1 MAAEVAS
8 PCVPV
13 THQVASR
20 AAWSALAL
28 ALSLVLVLLASLP
41 VGAAEAKIIRSG
53 PRSSGAVALTFDD
66 GYNAAACGS
75 IARTLRTH
83 DAKGTFFVNGNH
95 LKLQPAKWRRIL
107 KGMPVGNHT
116 RSHRDLRLA
125 SARVVKKQIR
135 ENEAL
140 HERILGRPMLKVLRP
155 PYGAHDRRVRL
166 LAGQLGYKHTV
177 LWSHDTLDWR
187 ASATVASIISRAT
200 NARPGS
206 IILMHCARSAT
217 ARALPAIIRH
227 YKARGVKLVGLGR
240 LLRLKASE
248 RAGANVTAGTGTP
261 IEAAGPASLG
271 RSAPPDPY
279 RTDRHAGVPV
289 PASDD
294 SLPAAVKHA
303 TMDTLPS
310 ALGDLSASASGLLC
324 RSGRRTFGH
333 TSSGGTSP
341 GSHVTTGSA

>member
-1 MAAEVAS
+1 MTAEVAS
-8 PCVPV
+8 PSVPV

-20 AAWSALAL
+20 VAWSALAL
-28 ALSLVLVLLASLP
+28 TLALVLVLLASLP
-41 VGAAEAKIIRSG
+41 VAAAEATIIRSG

-75 IARTLRTH
+75 IARTLRTY

-125 SARVVKKQIR
+125 SDRVVMKQIR

-155 PYGAHDRRVRL
+155 PYGSHDRRVRL
-166 LAGQLGYKHTV
+166 LAGQLGYKRTV
-177 LWSHDTLDWR
+177 LWSHDTRDWQ

-240 LLRLKASE
+240 LLRLKTSE
-248 RAGANVTAGTGTP
+248 RAGANVTAGT
-261 IEAAGPASLG
+261 
-271 RSAPPDPY
+271 
-279 RTDRHAGVPV
+279 TDRHAGGPV

-294 SLPAAVKHA
+294 SLPAAVEQA
-303 TMDTLPS
+303 MMDTLPS
-310 ALGDLSASASGLLC
+310 ALGDLSASASGLLF
-324 RSGRRTFGH
+324 RSDRRPCGH
-333 TSSGGTSP
+333 ASSGGTSP
-341 GSHVTTGSA
+341 GSHVTTGGA

>member
-1 MAAEVAS
+1 MTARTVSHTAS
-8 PCVPV
+8 
-13 THQVASR
+13 S
-20 AAWSALAL
+20 AL
-28 ALSLVLVLLASLP
+28 ALSLALVFVLLASLP
-41 VGAAEAKIIRSG
+41 ASAAQATITRSG

-83 DAKGTFFVNGNH
+83 DAKGTFFINGNH

-125 SARVVKKQIR
+125 STRVVKKQIR

-155 PYGAHDRRVRL
+155 PYGSHDRRVRL
-166 LAGQLGYKHTV
+166 LAGQLGYKQTV
-177 LWSHDTLDWR
+177 LWSHDTRDWQ
-187 ASATVASIISRAT
+187 ASATVASIVSRAT

-240 LLRLKASE
+240 LL
-248 RAGANVTAGTGTP
+248 GQ
-261 IEAAGPASLG
+261 
-271 RSAPPDPY
+271 
-279 RTDRHAGVPV
+279 
-289 PASDD
+289 
-294 SLPAAVKHA
+294 
-303 TMDTLPS
+303 
-310 ALGDLSASASGLLC
+310 
-324 RSGRRTFGH
+324 
-333 TSSGGTSP
+333 GGS
-341 GSHVTTGSA
+341 